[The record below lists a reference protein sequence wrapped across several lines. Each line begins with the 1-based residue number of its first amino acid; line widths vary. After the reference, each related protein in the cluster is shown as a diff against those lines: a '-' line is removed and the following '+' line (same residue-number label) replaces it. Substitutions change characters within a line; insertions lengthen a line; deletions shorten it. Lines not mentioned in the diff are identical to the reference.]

1 MRRPSAPRRER
12 LTRALC
18 DARAHCRDDAIVALL
33 DAVLAQGDVIAEV
46 SADTVKHQL
55 DPAPTALVEQIGF
68 WSNLLGQHRVVHDEA
83 GAIKDWQQH
92 IEALSDPAIDPV
104 ELTFGDTTV
113 RYPLQA
119 RSIELGVSE
128 EHPAIQIADVLAGA
142 ATAIGLAALGARR
155 SDAFTERL
163 GAGSLPSLI
172 GWRVPAEQA
181 LAATV

>member
-1 MRRPSAPRRER
+1 MNSSGHSYEAMRRPSAPRRER
-12 LTRALC
+12 LTRALRE
-18 DARAHCRDDAIVALL
+18 ARAHCRDDAIAALL
-33 DAVLAQGDVIAEV
+33 DAVLAQGDVVAEV
-46 SADTVKHQL
+46 SADTVEHQL

-92 IEALSDPAIDPV
+92 IEALSDPAIEPV

-142 ATAIGLAALGARR
+142 AAAVGLAELGARR
-155 SDAFTERL
+155 SDVFTERL
-163 GAGSLPSLI
+163 
-172 GWRVPAEQA
+172 
-181 LAATV
+181 AASS